1 MADTTADPA
10 RFDTLTCDP
19 QAPCAGFLVCDACA
33 ARRVAGPMAA
43 LAGAAFRAGDRAPE
57 APCGGFLV
65 CDRHRQTAG

>member
-10 RFDTLTCDP
+10 RFDTVTCDP

-33 ARRVAGPMAA
+33 ARGLAVPVATLAWAA
-43 LAGAAFRAGDRAPE
+43 PAEGCDPE
-57 APCGGFLV
+57 VPCSGFLT